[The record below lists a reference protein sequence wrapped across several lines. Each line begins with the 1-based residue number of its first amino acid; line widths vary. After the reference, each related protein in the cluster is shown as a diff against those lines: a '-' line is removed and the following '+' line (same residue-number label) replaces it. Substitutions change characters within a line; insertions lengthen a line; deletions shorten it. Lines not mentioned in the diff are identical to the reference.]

1 MIFRNSEHYYDPT
14 AGAAIANVMREQRGL
29 SARNRTRTADGV
41 PSRAPHATS
50 PEPLRNESF
59 IYGYTEALDEN
70 WEDLANAII
79 VQQAADYRK
88 CRRILRVRPGK
99 KHVSFF
105 VQDEAIKRLREIEV
119 FFQSWWFSQL
129 TTADGEMIL
138 ERLRKEEDENDSKG
152 VSAAGLSA

>member
-29 SARNRTRTADGV
+29 SDR
-41 PSRAPHATS
+41 PL
-50 PEPLRNESF
+50 EPLRNESF

-70 WEDLANAII
+70 WEDLAIAII
-79 VQQAADYRK
+79 VQQAEDYRK
-88 CRRILRVRPGK
+88 CRRILRARPGK

-119 FFQSWWFSQL
+119 FFQSWWFSRL

-138 ERLRKEEDENDSKG
+138 ERLKKEEDENDSKG

>member
-1 MIFRNSEHYYDPT
+1 ME
-14 AGAAIANVMREQRGL
+14 
-29 SARNRTRTADGV
+29 
-41 PSRAPHATS
+41 
-50 PEPLRNESF
+50 
-59 IYGYTEALDEN
+59 EN
-70 WEDLANAII
+70 FEDLANAII

-88 CRRILRVRPGK
+88 CRRILRARPGK

>member
-14 AGAAIANVMREQRGL
+14 AGMAIANVMREGR
-29 SARNRTRTADGV
+29 
-41 PSRAPHATS
+41 
-50 PEPLRNESF
+50 PLRDDA
-59 IYGYTEALDEN
+59 TEAMDEN
-70 WEDLANAII
+70 FEDLANAII

-88 CRRILRVRPGK
+88 CRRILRARPGK

>member
-14 AGAAIANVMREQRGL
+14 AGMAIANVMREGR
-29 SARNRTRTADGV
+29 
-41 PSRAPHATS
+41 
-50 PEPLRNESF
+50 PLRDDA
-59 IYGYTEALDEN
+59 TEAMDEN
-70 WEDLANAII
+70 FEDLANAII

-88 CRRILRVRPGK
+88 CRKILRARPGK
-99 KHVSFF
+99 KQVSFF

>member
-14 AGAAIANVMREQRGL
+14 AGAAIANVMREGR
-29 SARNRTRTADGV
+29 
-41 PSRAPHATS
+41 
-50 PEPLRNESF
+50 PLRDDA
-59 IYGYTEALDEN
+59 TEAMDEN
-70 WEDLANAII
+70 FEDLANAII

-88 CRRILRVRPGK
+88 CRRILRARPGK

>member
-14 AGAAIANVMREQRGL
+14 AGAAIANVMREGR
-29 SARNRTRTADGV
+29 
-41 PSRAPHATS
+41 
-50 PEPLRNESF
+50 PLRPD
-59 IYGYTEALDEN
+59 GYTEALEEN
-70 WEDLANAII
+70 FEDLANAII

-88 CRRILRVRPGK
+88 CRRILRARPGK

>member
-14 AGAAIANVMREQRGL
+14 AGEAIANVMREGNPFRPNEP
-29 SARNRTRTADGV
+29 A
-41 PSRAPHATS
+41 
-50 PEPLRNESF
+50 EPLE
-59 IYGYTEALDEN
+59 EN
-70 WEDLANAII
+70 FEDLANAII
-79 VQQAADYRK
+79 IQQAEDYRK
-88 CRRILRVRPGK
+88 CRRILRARPGK

-152 VSAAGLSA
+152 VSATGLSA